1 VIQAVRNGIRAWLA
15 ALLAATAPE
24 VALASAYGE
33 RPEVRAFIQDMVQR
47 HGFVEGEL
55 TYLFS
60 RVHRADPVLEAIQQ
74 PAEKVRSW
82 NYYRATFLDERRI
95 ADGAAF
101 WRTHRAALARA
112 ERAYGVPA
120 EVVIAIIGVETFYG
134 RHTGR
139 WRVVDALSTLA
150 FDYPARAS
158 FFRSELESYLLFAR
172 EGNIDV
178 FATRGSYAGA
188 MGLPQFMPSSA
199 RRYAVD
205 FDRDGKVDLRR
216 SPSDAIGSVAN
227 YLKQHGW
234 RKDAPILLPARVNGD
249 AWRALGGG
257 FEPKL
262 PLTKWRE
269 AGAELVRPAPELE
282 SLPAVLVELGGGDVP
297 SDFRLGF
304 RNYYV
309 LTRYN
314 RSAMYAASVND
325 LSQALRAR
333 APKAPKPAAKPQSE
347 GK

>member
-1 VIQAVRNGIRAWLA
+1 MIRTWVA
-15 ALLAATAPE
+15 AATWALCLPD
-24 VALASAYGE
+24 ALAQPAAYGE
-33 RPEVRAFIQDMVQR
+33 RPEVKAFIQDMVRR

-82 NYYRATFLDERRI
+82 NYYRATFLDERRV

-101 WRTHRAALARA
+101 GRTHRAALARA

-120 EVVIAIIGVETFYG
+120 EVIVAIIGVETFYG
-134 RHTGR
+134 RHTGS

-150 FDYPARAS
+150 FDYPSRAS
-158 FFRSELESYLLFAR
+158 FFRAELESYLLFAR
-172 EGNIDV
+172 DGNVDV

-188 MGLPQFMPSSA
+188 IGLPQFMPSSA

-216 SPSDAIGSVAN
+216 SPADAVGSVAN

-234 RKDAPILLPARVNGD
+234 RKDGPILLPARVNGD

-262 PLTKWRE
+262 PLAKWRE
-269 AGAELVRPAPELE
+269 AGVELVRPAPELE
-282 SLPAVLVELGGGDVP
+282 SQPAVLVELGGGDVP

-309 LTRYN
+309 VTRYN
-314 RSAMYAASVND
+314 RSAMYAAAVSD

-333 APKAPKPAAKPQSE
+333 APKTPKPAAKPQSE